1 MWQEW
6 VFLVGGFVGGAILW
20 PGILDPES
28 AWPRSSSVP
37 TALLLGAYTVSFYTL
52 GMPLSALGS
61 LFTCVTWGVI
71 AAFKPPD
78 DPGSAG

>member
-1 MWQEW
+1 
-6 VFLVGGFVGGAILW
+6 
-20 PGILDPES
+20 
-28 AWPRSSSVP
+28 VP